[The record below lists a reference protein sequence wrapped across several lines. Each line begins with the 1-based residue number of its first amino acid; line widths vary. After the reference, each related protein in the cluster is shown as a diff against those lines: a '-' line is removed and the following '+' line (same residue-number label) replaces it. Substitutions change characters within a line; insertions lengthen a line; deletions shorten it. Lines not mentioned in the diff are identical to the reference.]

1 MWGAIAALVA
11 SAALQQINTS
21 VAASRQQRAT
31 REAMKRQRDYQ
42 MRAEKIAMDNAQE
55 YRTENREKKQDE
67 IADEL
72 TQTYFRPVEAAQT
85 EHAAASRTQGDV
97 SQDYLD
103 AKSAS
108 DNRQMASAKELA
120 TLLGRKNSA
129 NRLRQY
135 EAFDM
140 ADNAS
145 EIARLNNYASRMY
158 NIDNYAIK
166 ASGQG
171 NPLLQLG
178 SGVLGAYGGSVLDNE
193 LDELEKAKAR
203 ESPGG
208 VAAK

>member
-11 SAALQQINTS
+11 SAALQQINTNI
-21 VAASRQQRAT
+21 AASRQQKAT

-42 MRAEKIAMDNAQE
+42 MRAEKIAMDSAQE
-55 YRTENREKKQDE
+55 YNMDTREKKQDE
-67 IADEL
+67 IAEEL

-85 EHAAASRTQGDV
+85 EHAAAARTQGDV
-97 SQDYLD
+97 SQDYLN

-108 DNRQMASAKELA
+108 DSRQMDSAKELA
-120 TLLGRKNSA
+120 TLLGRRNSA

-145 EIARLNNYASRMY
+145 EIARINDYANRMY
-158 NIDNYAIK
+158 NVDSYAIK
-166 ASGQG
+166 AAGQG

-178 SGVLGAYGGSVLDNE
+178 SDALGAYGGVMLGNE
-193 LDELEKAKAR
+193 LDKLVKDSVKSA
-203 ESPGG
+203 GG
-208 VAAK
+208 VATR

>member
-11 SAALQQINTS
+11 SAALQQINTNI
-21 VAASRQQRAT
+21 AASRQQQAA

-42 MRAEKIAMDNAQE
+42 MRAEKIAMDSAQE
-55 YRTENREKKQDE
+55 YNMDTREKKQDE
-67 IADEL
+67 IAEEL

-85 EHAAASRTQGDV
+85 EHAAAARTQGDV
-97 SQDYLD
+97 SQDYLN

-108 DNRQMASAKELA
+108 DSRQMDSAKELA

-135 EAFDM
+135 EAIDM

-145 EIARLNNYASRMY
+145 EIARINDYANRMY
-158 NIDNYAIK
+158 NVDSYAIK
-166 ASGQG
+166 AAGQG

-178 SGVLGAYGGSVLDNE
+178 SDALGAYGGVMLGNE
-193 LDELEKAKAR
+193 LDKLVKDSVKSA
-203 ESPGG
+203 GG
-208 VAAK
+208 VATR

>member
-21 VAASRQQRAT
+21 MAASRQQKAT

-55 YRTENREKKQDE
+55 YRTDTREKKQDE

-72 TQTYFRPVEAAQT
+72 TQTYFRPVKAAQT

-97 SQDYLD
+97 SQDYLN

-108 DNRQMASAKELA
+108 DSRQMNSAKELA

-135 EAFDM
+135 EAIDM

-145 EIARLNNYASRMY
+145 EIARLNDYANRMY
-158 NIDNYAIK
+158 NVDSYAIK
-166 ASGQG
+166 AAGQG
-171 NPLLQLG
+171 NPFLQIG
-178 SGVLGAYGGSVLDNE
+178 SEVLGGYGGVMLGNE
-193 LDELEKAKAR
+193 LDKLVKDSVKSA
-203 ESPGG
+203 GG
-208 VAAK
+208 VATK

>member
-11 SAALQQINTS
+11 SAALQQINTNM
-21 VAASRQQRAT
+21 AASRQQKAT

-55 YRTENREKKQDE
+55 YRTDTREKKQDE

-72 TQTYFRPVEAAQT
+72 TQTYFRPVEATQT
-85 EHAAASRTQGDV
+85 AHAAAARTQGDV

-135 EAFDM
+135 EAIDM

-158 NIDNYAIK
+158 DIDSYAIK
-166 ASGQG
+166 AAGQG
-171 NPLLQLG
+171 NPFLQLG
-178 SGVLGAYGGSVLDNE
+178 SQVLGMYGGVTLGNE
-193 LDELEKAKAR
+193 LDKMAEDALKSA
-203 ESPGG
+203 GG
-208 VAAK
+208 VATK

>member
-21 VAASRQQRAT
+21 MAASRQQKVA

-55 YRTENREKKQDE
+55 YRTDTREKKQDE

-72 TQTYFRPVEAAQT
+72 TQTYFRPVEATQT
-85 EHAAASRTQGDV
+85 AHAAAARTQGDV

-135 EAFDM
+135 EAIDM

-145 EIARLNNYASRMY
+145 EIARLNNYANRMY
-158 NIDNYAIK
+158 NVDSYAIN
-166 ASGQG
+166 AAGQG
-171 NPLLQLG
+171 NPFLQLG
-178 SGVLGAYGGSVLDNE
+178 SQVLGMYGGDVLDNE
-193 LDELEKAKAR
+193 LEELAKKKAR
-203 ESPGG
+203 GSAGG
-208 VAAK
+208 VATQ

>member
-21 VAASRQQRAT
+21 MAASRQQKAT

-55 YRTENREKKQDE
+55 YRTDTREKKQDE

-97 SQDYLD
+97 SQDYLN

-108 DNRQMASAKELA
+108 DSRQMNSAKELA

-129 NRLRQY
+129 NRLRPVRGDRHGGQRIRNR
-135 EAFDM
+135 A
-140 ADNAS
+140 AQ
-145 EIARLNNYASRMY
+145 RLCQPN
-158 NIDNYAIK
+158 
-166 ASGQG
+166 
-171 NPLLQLG
+171 
-178 SGVLGAYGGSVLDNE
+178 V
-193 LDELEKAKAR
+193 
-203 ESPGG
+203 
-208 VAAK
+208 

>member
-11 SAALQQINTS
+11 SAALQQINTNI
-21 VAASRQQRAT
+21 AASRQQQAT

-55 YRTENREKKQDE
+55 YRTDTREKKQDE

-85 EHAAASRTQGDV
+85 EHAAAARTQGDV
-97 SQDYLD
+97 SQDYLN

-108 DNRQMASAKELA
+108 DSRQMDSAKELA
-120 TLLGRKNSA
+120 TLLGRRDSA

-135 EAFDM
+135 EAIDM

-145 EIARLNNYASRMY
+145 EIARINDYANRMY
-158 NIDNYAIK
+158 NVDSYAIK
-166 ASGQG
+166 AAGQG

-178 SGVLGAYGGSVLDNE
+178 SDALGAYGGVMLGNE
-193 LDELEKAKAR
+193 LDKLVKDSVKSA
-203 ESPGG
+203 GG
-208 VAAK
+208 VATR

>member
-11 SAALQQINTS
+11 SAALQQINTNM
-21 VAASRQQRAT
+21 AASRQQKVT

-55 YRTENREKKQDE
+55 YRTDTREKKQDE

-72 TQTYFRPVEAAQT
+72 TQTYFRPVETAQT
-85 EHAAASRTQGDV
+85 EHAAAARTQGDV
-97 SQDYLD
+97 SQDYLN

-108 DNRQMASAKELA
+108 DSRQMASAKELA

-135 EAFDM
+135 EAIDM

-158 NIDNYAIK
+158 DIDNYAIK
-166 ASGQG
+166 TAGQG
-171 NPLLQLG
+171 NPFLQLG
-178 SGVLGAYGGSVLDNE
+178 SQVLGMYGGDVLG
-193 LDELEKAKAR
+193 DELGELAKKKAR
-203 ESPGG
+203 ESAGG
-208 VAAK
+208 VATQ

>member
-21 VAASRQQRAT
+21 VAASRQQQAT

-85 EHAAASRTQGDV
+85 EHAAAARTQGDV

-108 DNRQMASAKELA
+108 DNRQMTSAKELA

-158 NIDNYAIK
+158 NIDNYAIR
-166 ASGQG
+166 AAGQG
-171 NPLLQLG
+171 DPLLQLG
-178 SGVLGAYGGSVLDNE
+178 SGVLGAYGGVTLGNE
-193 LDELEKAKAR
+193 LDKVAKDALQTA
-203 ESPGG
+203 GG
-208 VAAK
+208 IATQ